1 MTKIETF
8 NEIKKQLT
16 DNALIEF
23 IDHEIELL
31 QKKKSSTKQTA
42 KQQENA
48 MLKDVIQTF
57 LEEEEKAFTISEM
70 QENVFEL
77 QDLSNQRISAI
88 LKQMVDENMI
98 QKEYVKRKAYFS
110 AIVE

>member
-42 KQQENA
+42 KQQENE
-48 MLKDVIQTF
+48 MLKGVIQAF

>member
-42 KQQENA
+42 KQQENE
-48 MLKDVIQTF
+48 MLKGVIQTF